1 MKLFKR
7 TDIIIILIVLLAAAL
22 IAIPKFLVSD
32 KLTAEIYV
40 GGKLEETIDL
50 SAVEKEYTIS
60 PNSDPKVE
68 ITVGNGEIYFS
79 KADCKDKLCIKS
91 GKLTSGGETAACL
104 PARVVISVKSNKNKT
119 DIMTY

>member
-7 TDIIIILIVLLAAAL
+7 TDLIIILVVLLSAAA
-22 IAIPKFLVSD
+22 ISIPRFLNSD
-32 KLTAEIYV
+32 KLTAEVYV
-40 GGKLEETIDL
+40 DGRLEETIDL
-50 SAVEKEYTIS
+50 SAVEKEYKIV
-60 PNSDPKVE
+60 PNTEPKIE
-68 ITVGNGEIYFS
+68 ITVAKSEIYFS
-79 KADCKDKLCIKS
+79 HAECKDKLCIKS

>member
-7 TDIIIILIVLLAAAL
+7 TDLIIILAVLFAAAM
-22 IAIPKFLVSD
+22 ISIPRFLGSD
-32 KLTAEIYV
+32 RLTAEIYV
-40 GGKLEETIDL
+40 DGKLEETIDL
-50 SAVEKEYTIS
+50 SAVEEEYKIS
-60 PNSDPKVE
+60 PSVEPKLE
-68 ITVGNGEIYFS
+68 ITVNKDEIYFS
-79 KADCKDKLCIKS
+79 HAECKDKLCVKS

>member
-7 TDIIIILIVLLAAAL
+7 TDLIIIIAVLLAAA
-22 IAIPKFLVSD
+22 AISVPRLMNSD

-40 GGKLEETIDL
+40 DGKLEETIDL
-50 SAVEKEYTIS
+50 SSIEKEYIIS
-60 PNSDPKVE
+60 PNSEPKVE
-68 ITVGNGEIYFS
+68 ITVGNNEIYFS
-79 KADCKDKLCIKS
+79 HAECKDKLCVKS

-104 PARVVISVKSNKNKT
+104 PARVVISVKSIKNKT

>member
-7 TDIIIILIVLLAAAL
+7 TDLIIILAVLLAAAM
-22 IAIPKFLVSD
+22 ISIPRFFGSD

-40 GGKLEETIDL
+40 DGRLEETIEL
-50 SAVEKEYTIS
+50 SEVESEYTVT
-60 PNSDPKVE
+60 PDTEPRVE
-68 ITVGNGEIYFS
+68 ITVNKGEIYFS
-79 KADCKDKLCIKS
+79 YAECKDKLCVKS

>member
-7 TDIIIILIVLLAAAL
+7 TDLIIIIAVLLAAAM
-22 IAIPKFLVSD
+22 IALPRFFGSD
-32 KLTAEIYV
+32 KLTAEIYSD
-40 GGKLEETIDL
+40 GRLEKTIAL
-50 SAVEKEYTIS
+50 SEVESEYTVKLDTE
-60 PNSDPKVE
+60 PMVE
-68 ITVGNGEIYFS
+68 ITVDKGEIYFS
-79 KADCKDKLCIKS
+79 HAECRDKLCVKS

>member
-7 TDIIIILIVLLAAAL
+7 TDLIIILAVLLAAAM
-22 IAIPKFLVSD
+22 ISIPRFFASD

-40 GGKLEETIDL
+40 DGRLEETIEL
-50 SAVEKEYTIS
+50 SEVESEYTVT
-60 PNSDPKVE
+60 PDTEPRVE
-68 ITVGNGEIYFS
+68 ITVNNGEIYFS
-79 KADCKDKLCIKS
+79 HAECKDKLCVKS
-91 GKLTSGGETAACL
+91 GRLTSGGETAACL

>member
-7 TDIIIILIVLLAAAL
+7 TDLIIILVVLLSAAA
-22 IAIPKFLVSD
+22 ISFPRFLNSD
-32 KLTAEIYV
+32 KLTAEVYV
-40 GGKLEETIDL
+40 DGRLEETIDL
-50 SAVEKEYTIS
+50 SAVEKKYKIV
-60 PNSDPKVE
+60 PNTEPKIE
-68 ITVGNGEIYFS
+68 ITVAKSEIYFS
-79 KADCKDKLCIKS
+79 HAECKDKLCIKS

>member
-7 TDIIIILIVLLAAAL
+7 TDLIIIFAVLLVAAA
-22 IAIPKFLVSD
+22 ISIPRFLNSD
-32 KLTAEIYV
+32 NLTAEVYV
-40 GGKLEETIDL
+40 DGRLEEIIDL
-50 SAVEKEYTIS
+50 SAVEKEYKIV

-68 ITVGNGEIYFS
+68 ITVGKGEIYFS
-79 KADCKDKLCIKS
+79 HAECKDKLCVKS
-91 GKLTSGGETAACL
+91 GKLTNGGETAACL

>member
-7 TDIIIILIVLLAAAL
+7 TDFIIIVAVLLAAAV
-22 IAIPKFLVSD
+22 ISIPRFLSSD

-40 GGKLEETIDL
+40 DGRLEETIDL
-50 SAVEKEYTIS
+50 SAVEKEYRITPS
-60 PNSDPKVE
+60 TEPEVE
-68 ITVGNGEIYFS
+68 ITVGKGEIYFS
-79 KADCKDKLCIKS
+79 HAECKDKLCVKS

-104 PARVVISVKSNKNKT
+104 PSRVVISVKSDKNKT

>member
-7 TDIIIILIVLLAAAL
+7 TDLIIIFAVLLVAAA
-22 IAIPKFLVSD
+22 ISIPRFLNSD
-32 KLTAEIYV
+32 NLTAEVYV
-40 GGKLEETIDL
+40 DGRLEEIIDL
-50 SAVEKEYTIS
+50 SAVEKEYKIV

-68 ITVGNGEIYFS
+68 ITVGRGEIYFS
-79 KADCKDKLCIKS
+79 HAECKDKLCIKS
-91 GKLTSGGETAACL
+91 GKLTNGGETAACL

>member
-7 TDIIIILIVLLAAAL
+7 TDLIIILVVLLAAA
-22 IAIPKFLVSD
+22 AISIPRFLNSD

-40 GGKLEETIDL
+40 DGKLEETIDL
-50 SAVEKEYTIS
+50 SSVEKKYKIAPSTE
-60 PNSDPKVE
+60 PKAE
-68 ITVGNGEIYFS
+68 ITVGRGEIYFS
-79 KADCKDKLCIKS
+79 HAECKDKLCVKS

>member
-7 TDIIIILIVLLAAAL
+7 TDLIIILVVLLSAAA
-22 IAIPKFLVSD
+22 ISIPRFLNSD

-40 GGKLEETIDL
+40 DGKLTKSIDL
-50 SAVEKEYTIS
+50 TEVEKNYTIS
-60 PNSDPKVE
+60 ENGVE

>member
-22 IAIPKFLVSD
+22 IAIPKFFTSD

-40 GGKLEETIDL
+40 DGKLTESIDL
-50 SAVEKEYTIS
+50 NEVEKSYTVS
-60 PNSDPKVE
+60 E
-68 ITVGNGEIYFS
+68 NG
-79 KADCKDKLCIKS
+79 IKS
-91 GKLTSGGETAACL
+91 GKLTSGGETTACL

>member
-7 TDIIIILIVLLAAAL
+7 TDLIIILVVLLAAA
-22 IAIPKFLVSD
+22 AISIPRVLNSD

-40 GGKLEETIDL
+40 DGKLEETIDL
-50 SAVEKEYTIS
+50 SAVEKEYKITPS
-60 PNSDPKVE
+60 TEPEVE
-68 ITVGNGEIYFS
+68 ITVGKGEIYFS
-79 KADCKDKLCIKS
+79 HAECKDKLCVKS

-104 PARVVISVKSNKNKT
+104 PARVVISVKSNRNKT

>member
-7 TDIIIILIVLLAAAL
+7 TDLIIILAVLLAAAM
-22 IAIPKFLVSD
+22 ISIPRFFASD

-40 GGKLEETIDL
+40 DGRLEETIEL
-50 SAVEKEYTIS
+50 SEVESEYTVT
-60 PNSDPKVE
+60 PDTEPRVE
-68 ITVGNGEIYFS
+68 ITVNKGEIYFS
-79 KADCKDKLCIKS
+79 HAECKDKLCVKS
-91 GKLTSGGETAACL
+91 GRLTSGGETAACL

>member
-7 TDIIIILIVLLAAAL
+7 MDLIIILAVLLAAAM
-22 IAIPKFLVSD
+22 ISIPRFLGSD
-32 KLTAEIYV
+32 RLTAEIYV
-40 GGKLEETIDL
+40 DGRLEETIEL
-50 SAVEKEYTIS
+50 SEVESEYTVT
-60 PNSDPKVE
+60 PDTEPRVE
-68 ITVGNGEIYFS
+68 ITVNKGEIYFS
-79 KADCKDKLCIKS
+79 HAECKDKLCVKS

>member
-7 TDIIIILIVLLAAAL
+7 TDLIIILVVLLSAAA
-22 IAIPKFLVSD
+22 ISIPRFLNSD

-50 SAVEKEYTIS
+50 STVEKEYTIS

-68 ITVGNGEIYFS
+68 ITVGKGEIYFS
-79 KADCKDKLCIKS
+79 HAECKDKLCVKS

-104 PARVVISVKSNKNKT
+104 PARVVSRSNRTKT
-119 DIMTY
+119 K

>member
-7 TDIIIILIVLLAAAL
+7 TDLIIILAVLLAAAM
-22 IAIPKFLVSD
+22 ISIPRLFGSD

-40 GGKLEETIDL
+40 DGRLEETIEL
-50 SAVEKEYTIS
+50 SEVEREYTVT
-60 PNSDPKVE
+60 PDTEPRVE
-68 ITVGNGEIYFS
+68 ITVNKGEIYFS
-79 KADCKDKLCIKS
+79 HAECKDKLCVKS
-91 GKLTSGGETAACL
+91 GRLTSGGETAACL

>member
-40 GGKLEETIDL
+40 DGDL
-50 SAVEKEYTIS
+50 TEVEKNYTIS
-60 PNSDPKVE
+60 ENGVE

-79 KADCKDKLCIKS
+79 KAECKDKLCVKS

-104 PARVVISVKSNKNKT
+104 PARVVISVKSNKSKT

>member
-7 TDIIIILIVLLAAAL
+7 TDLIIIFVILLAAA
-22 IAIPKFLVSD
+22 AISFPRFLNSD
-32 KLTAEIYV
+32 KLTAEVYV
-40 GGKLEETIDL
+40 DGRLEETIDL

-68 ITVGNGEIYFS
+68 ITVGRGEIYFS
-79 KADCKDKLCIKS
+79 HAECKDKLCIKS
-91 GKLTSGGETAACL
+91 GKLTNGGETAACL
-104 PARVVISVKSNKNKT
+104 PARVVISIKSNKNKT

>member
-7 TDIIIILIVLLAAAL
+7 TDLIIIFAALLAAAT
-22 IAIPKFLVSD
+22 ISIPRFLNSD
-32 KLTAEIYV
+32 NLTAEVYV
-40 GGKLEETIDL
+40 DGRLEEIIDL
-50 SAVEKEYTIS
+50 SAIEKEYTIS

-68 ITVGNGEIYFS
+68 ITVGRGEIYFS
-79 KADCKDKLCIKS
+79 HAECKDKLCIKS

-104 PARVVISVKSNKNKT
+104 PARVVISIKSNKNKT